1 MAKAAVSKRKT
12 REEEQ
17 AEASRLLAEMEAFYR
32 SNRLY
37 CFREP
42 MSASELKLAELS
54 PGERLWMPPN
64 PKQATLL
71 NAWDDRKYRV
81 FTFTGGNR
89 SGKTTILTIIGLS
102 VMFGEWLW
110 SGRKFSFTHRKP
122 RKVRLV
128 GQGWESH
135 IKAVVLPALQ
145 WWWPKSRGLKTKK
158 NNQGVDAV
166 WQDMVTGSALEIM
179 SNSQESDVFEGWE
192 GDLVLYDEPPD
203 RDVRIACAR
212 GLIDRGGRELFGATL
227 LKQAWIHREV
237 IRMRTEDGRP
247 DPTVFNVNSE
257 IYDNIGYGL
266 TEEDV
271 AQFAKT
277 LKPEEKEARLKG
289 KPSYMSSLVF
299 PKFDREK
306 HVKEPFA
313 IPLDWLVD
321 VSIDFHPSKKWAIV
335 FLATARNNIKYVCD
349 EIHEFGNPKAIAEE
363 VIRRV
368 HRNQYRINRV
378 TIDPLSRGDQNNE
391 ATVFEKV
398 EQTLGSRNIGLEVAS
413 KDKDSGIA
421 LVNNLLWTENEMP
434 GLYFFRDCVNTIRQ
448 TEDLMY
454 DPESLKPTA
463 MKVEDDFTECLYR
476 LALID
481 TTWYPE
487 RMMSVSEQR
496 NVML

>member
-1 MAKAAVSKRKT
+1 
-12 REEEQ
+12 
-17 AEASRLLAEMEAFYR
+17 
-32 SNRLY
+32 
-37 CFREP
+37 
-42 MSASELKLAELS
+42 MSF
-54 PGERLWMPPN
+54 
-64 PKQATLL
+64 
-71 NAWDDRKYRV
+71 V
-81 FTFTGGNR
+81 
-89 SGKTTILTIIGLS
+89 
-102 VMFGEWLW
+102 
-110 SGRKFSFTHRKP
+110 HRKP

-135 IKAVVLPALQ
+135 IKAVVLPALS
-145 WWWPKSRGLKTKK
+145 WWWPKSRGVKTKK
-158 NNQGVDAV
+158 NNQGVDSL
-166 WQDMVTGSALEIM
+166 WQDQVTGSSLEIM

-277 LKPEEKEARLKG
+277 LKPEEKEARLNG

-306 HVKEPFA
+306 HVKDPFPV
-313 IPLDWLVD
+313 PLDWLVD
-321 VSIDFHPSKKWAIV
+321 VSIDFHPSKPWAVV
-335 FLATARNNIKYVCD
+335 FLATARNNFKYVVD
-349 EIHEFGNPKAIAEE
+349 EIYTYGNAKFMAEE
-363 VIRRV
+363 IVRRV
-368 HRNQYRINRV
+368 RHNQYRIKDCI
-378 TIDPLSRGDQNNE
+378 IDPLAKGGKNIGD
-391 ATVFEKV
+391 ATIFDEMSGH
-398 EQTLGSRNIGLEVAS
+398 LAAYNIGLREAS
-413 KDKDSGIA
+413 KDKDNGIA
-421 LVNNLLWTENEMP
+421 KVNELLWTENEMP
-434 GLYFFRDCVNTIRQ
+434 GMYFFSKCANTIRQ
-448 TEDLMY
+448 TEDLLY
-454 DPESLKPTA
+454 DPETLKPTA
-463 MKVEDDFTECLYR
+463 VKKDDDFTECLYR

-487 RMMSVSEQR
+487 RSLSISEQR